1 MESEILQN
9 LIDRSVSKFMKNCP
23 ENIANY
29 TKKTVNNGPIFI
41 KEKESTYTVRFKSM
55 NPKYFIRLK

>member
-1 MESEILQN
+1 MYVMKSEILQN

-41 KEKESTYTVRFKSM
+41 KQKESTYRFNQNKPSGA
-55 NPKYFIRLK
+55 